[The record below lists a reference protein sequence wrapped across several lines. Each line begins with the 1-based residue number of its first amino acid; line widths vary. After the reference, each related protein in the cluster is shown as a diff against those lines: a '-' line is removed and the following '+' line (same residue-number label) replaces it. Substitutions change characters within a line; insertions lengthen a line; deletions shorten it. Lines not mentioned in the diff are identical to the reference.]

1 MKKTRIISLF
11 LLFALTSFTVHKFYI
26 AIYQV
31 NFISEKKRIE
41 ITSRI
46 FVDDLNAAL
55 EKRFK
60 VKTHIGEDTESG
72 DDILKMNQYLLEH
85 FKIKVNGVP
94 KSIVFISKEMENNVV
109 IGLYKISDISNIK
122 SLSVENTSLMEVY
135 SDQQNIIQTNFNG
148 KKQSLLLTSDSPS
161 GVLK

>member
-1 MKKTRIISLF
+1 MRKIGIVYF
-11 LLFALTSFTVHKFYI
+11 LLFIALSSFTIHKFYI

-31 NFISEKKRIE
+31 NFVAEKKRIE

-55 EKRFK
+55 ERRFK
-60 VKTHIGEDTESG
+60 VKTHIGEDSETQE
-72 DDILKMNQYLLEH
+72 DRLKMNQYLLEH
-85 FKIKVNGVP
+85 FKIKVNGIA

-109 IGLYKISDISNIK
+109 VGYYKINEISSIK
-122 SLSVENTSLMEVY
+122 SLSVENTSLMEIY

-148 KKQSLLLTSDSPS
+148 KKQSLLLTEDNSN